1 MDTKINVDMF
11 LDYSREVILQV
22 LTLVKRVYDDL
33 KEKEDIAGIEKL
45 ENEVIPIY
53 ETMFLSLN
61 IEEVSK
67 LASENIEKFNKL
79 KNNIEKLAIEYNFSE
94 DFLNKKIEKRK
105 MLKGKSGSEVLE
117 RFYKYKLKE
126 LKRIKGDFMVKIN
139 KLLSEE
145 EKLNFELTNTIQEE
159 EQLPIMEKI
168 IEVSKKYRNLNTILE
183 KYQIE
188 LKDTEN
194 KLNKKWYYEI
204 YGTTEEKV
212 LLDIYKSGN

>member
-61 IEEVSK
+61 IEEASK

-94 DFLNKKIEKRK
+94 DFLNKKIE
-105 MLKGKSGSEVLE
+105 VY
-117 RFYKYKLKE
+117 F
-126 LKRIKGDFMVKIN
+126 
-139 KLLSEE
+139 
-145 EKLNFELTNTIQEE
+145 TN
-159 EQLPIMEKI
+159 
-168 IEVSKKYRNLNTILE
+168 R
-183 KYQIE
+183 
-188 LKDTEN
+188 
-194 KLNKKWYYEI
+194 
-204 YGTTEEKV
+204 
-212 LLDIYKSGN
+212 